1 MPPLVRTGTQGE
13 LLCPYRSEC
22 VQPHW
27 DLTIRMKR
35 WAAIERPNLIVPI
48 LLGFEVFSFGY
59 FDLNTTPSRRSL
71 NLPCQWWKN
80 YPCFDR
86 GTHKWPK
93 VGGPHIVW
101 SQDITPCDTSIWWI
115 FEFLCLWHY
124 LFLSHAVSYSSTM
137 LLLGIQE
144 KNLTRRMP
152 FNTSPCPNNEPIG
165 MFHSAW
171 LLAVQVLCRRRITL
185 SLDIDMID

>member
-1 MPPLVRTGTQGE
+1 
-13 LLCPYRSEC
+13 
-22 VQPHW
+22 
-27 DLTIRMKR
+27 MKR

-124 LFLSHAVSYSSTM
+124 LFLSYAVSYSSM

-152 FNTSPCPNNEPIG
+152 FNTSPCPNNQPIG
-165 MFHSAW
+165 MFHCASNAGLVSMKNYLIRHWHDRLIGAYILQHVMTKSLW
-171 LLAVQVLCRRRITL
+171 LNC
-185 SLDIDMID
+185 LD

>member
-1 MPPLVRTGTQGE
+1 
-13 LLCPYRSEC
+13 
-22 VQPHW
+22 
-27 DLTIRMKR
+27 
-35 WAAIERPNLIVPI
+35 
-48 LLGFEVFSFGY
+48 
-59 FDLNTTPSRRSL
+59 
-71 NLPCQWWKN
+71 
-80 YPCFDR
+80 
-86 GTHKWPK
+86 
-93 VGGPHIVW
+93 
-101 SQDITPCDTSIWWI
+101 
-115 FEFLCLWHY
+115 
-124 LFLSHAVSYSSTM
+124 M